1 MARQDEDRQTLLQQV
16 GLFRSLDPAQL
27 SQITARLQEQHYR
40 KGDIIFQ
47 QGDPGVC
54 LYIIA
59 RGRVRV
65 YLESADGREVTIRIY
80 ETGSHFGEFAV
91 FDGAPRS
98 ASAAAL
104 GNVATF
110 VLYRDDFLE
119 LLRTNFDLVQQVL
132 AFLTERLRYTTTY
145 SEHLAFLSAPARV
158 AAHLLQLAT
167 ADPQSQTPRLNVTQH
182 DLAALACTSR
192 ESVNY
197 ALRDFAARGLIQIE
211 RGAVVILDPA
221 GLKDVVGA

>member
-1 MARQDEDRQTLLQQV
+1 MSVQDGERLGVLQQV
-16 GLFRSLDPAQL
+16 ALFRSFDPAQL
-27 SQITARLQEQHYR
+27 RQVADRLKQQQYR

-65 YLESADGREVTIRIY
+65 YLSSADGREVTIRIY

-104 GNVATF
+104 SNVTTF

-119 LLRTNFDLVQQVL
+119 LLQANFDLVQQVL
-132 AFLTERLRYTTTY
+132 TLLTERLRYTTTY
-145 SEHLAFLSAPARV
+145 SEQLAFLNAPARV
-158 AAHLLQLAT
+158 AAQLLQLAT
-167 ADPQSQTPRLNVTQH
+167 ADPQPEPQRLKVTQH

-197 ALRDFAARGLIQIE
+197 ALRDFAERGLIQIE
-211 RGAVVILDPA
+211 RGAVILLDPA
-221 GLKDVVGA
+221 ALREMVG

>member
-1 MARQDEDRQTLLQQV
+1 MAGQAEDRLDVLARV
-16 GLFRSLDPAQL
+16 GLFRTFAPEQL
-27 SQITARLQEQHYR
+27 RQVAARLKQQQYR
-40 KGDIIFQ
+40 KGEIIFQ
-47 QGDPGVC
+47 QGDPGLC

-59 RGRVRV
+59 QGRVRV
-65 YLESADGREVTIRIY
+65 YLSSGDGREVTIRIY
-80 ETGSHFGEFAV
+80 ETGSHFGEFSV

-104 GNVATF
+104 SSVSTF
-110 VLYRDDFLE
+110 VLYRDDFLD
-119 LLRTNFDLVQQVL
+119 LLRANFDLVERVL
-132 AFLTERLRYTTTY
+132 TFLTERLRYTTTY

-158 AAHLLQLAT
+158 AAQLLQLANPD
-167 ADPQSQTPRLNVTQH
+167 AQPEPLRLKVTQH

-197 ALRDFAARGLIQIE
+197 ALRDFAERGMIRIE

-221 GLKDVVGA
+221 ALKDAIG

>member
-1 MARQDEDRQTLLQQV
+1 MAGQAEDRLDVLARV
-16 GLFRSLDPAQL
+16 GLFRAFDPEQL
-27 SQITARLQEQHYR
+27 RQVAARLKQQQYR

-47 QGDPGVC
+47 QGDPGLC

-59 RGRVRV
+59 QGRVRV
-65 YLESADGREVTIRIY
+65 YLSSADGREVTIRIY
-80 ETGSHFGEFAV
+80 ETGSHFGEFSV

-104 GNVATF
+104 SNVSTF
-110 VLYRDDFLE
+110 VLYRDDFLD
-119 LLRTNFDLVQQVL
+119 LLRTNFDLVERVL
-132 AFLTERLRYTTTY
+132 TFLTERLRYTTTY

-158 AAHLLQLAT
+158 AAQLLQLANPD
-167 ADPQSQTPRLNVTQH
+167 AQPEPLRLKVTQH

-197 ALRDFAARGLIQIE
+197 ALRDFAERGIIRIE

-221 GLKDVVGA
+221 ALKDAIS